1 MRNDAEIPDVL
12 HKVLLKSCRQEC
24 ISVQKY
30 FKIFN
35 ENKVASGKIE
45 RRKTIEIEKEELA
58 FPLLKT

>member
-1 MRNDAEIPDVL
+1 
-12 HKVLLKSCRQEC
+12 
-24 ISVQKY
+24 VQKY